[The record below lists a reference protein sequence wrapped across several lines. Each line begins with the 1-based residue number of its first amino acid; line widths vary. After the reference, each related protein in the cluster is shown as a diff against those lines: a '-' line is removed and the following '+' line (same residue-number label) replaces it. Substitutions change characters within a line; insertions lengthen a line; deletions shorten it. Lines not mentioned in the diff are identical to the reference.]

1 MNEQERA
8 GERLLP
14 EVATGERKLE
24 HVRLCLEENVAGEGV
39 TSGMERYAFRHHPL
53 PELDFEEVHLETS
66 FIGKKYAHPCSS
78 VR

>member
-39 TSGMERYAFRHHPL
+39 TSGMERYAFRHNPL
-53 PELDFEEVHLETS
+53 PELNFEEVSLETA
-66 FIGKKYAHPCSS
+66 FIGKGCAHPCSS

>member
-39 TSGMERYAFRHHPL
+39 TSGMERYAFRHNPL
-53 PELDFEEVHLETS
+53 PELNFDEVSMDT
-66 FIGKKYAHPCSS
+66 FFMGKN
-78 VR
+78 VRTPLLI